1 MYRREENMMARPTP
15 YTADVRVPLPDED
28 AIRAVIGDG
37 YDPESTLDVVAMFA
51 GTEEFFPALVGMVQA
66 VFGTPDIDAPH
77 REVIIL
83 RAASL
88 LNVPYE
94 WQANEQMA
102 RNAGL
107 DSRVIDALATDG
119 PVTGID
125 PDYVLLTAATDEM
138 LTTGTLTDS
147 TLQSLLD
154 TFGTVVTRKYVVTIA
169 WFSLLSLFLNAT
181 RVPLET
187 TDKIGDRTSLLG

>member
-1 MYRREENMMARPTP
+1 MARSAP
-15 YTADVRVPLPDED
+15 YRSTVAVPLPSHEET
-28 AIRAVIGDG
+28 RAVIGAD
-37 YDPESTLDVVAMFA
+37 YDPSTALHVVQMFA
-51 GTEEFFPALVGMVQA
+51 GTEELYPALIGMVKA
-66 VFGTPDIDAPH
+66 IFGTNDIDACH

-83 RAASL
+83 RSAAV

-107 DSRVIDALATDG
+107 PNVVIDAVAADG
-119 PVTGID
+119 PVAGID
-125 PDYVLLTAATDEM
+125 SEYVLLATATDEM
-138 LTTGTLTDS
+138 LVSGTLTDP
-147 TLQSLLD
+147 TLRTMLD
-154 TFGTVVTRKYVVTIA
+154 IFGVVVTRKYVATIS

-187 TDKIGDRTSLLG
+187 TDKIGPRVSPLG

>member
-1 MYRREENMMARPTP
+1 MPEEAE
-15 YTADVRVPLPDED
+15 V
-28 AIRAVIGDG
+28 RAVIGDS
-37 YDPESTLDVVAMFA
+37 YDPEATLHVVQMFA
-51 GTEEFFPALVGMVQA
+51 GTEEFFPALIGMVKA
-66 VFGTPDIDAPH
+66 VFGTRDIDARH

-83 RAASL
+83 RAAAV

-107 DSRVIDALATDG
+107 TDEQIDAVAADG

-125 PDYVLLTAATDEM
+125 PEFALLAAATDEM
-138 LTTGTLTDS
+138 LTTGTLTDP
-147 TLQSLLD
+147 TLRAMLD
-154 TFGTVVTRKYVVTIA
+154 AFGTVVTRKYITTIA
-169 WFSLLSLFLNAT
+169 WFSMLSLFLNAT

-187 TDKIGDRTSLLG
+187 TDKIGDRVSPLG